1 MHPFPIFIK
10 LNKRA
15 ILYGSVTCIAFWLVY
30 TFILNDVANNTPINQ
45 HSYYSEIIGY
55 VFAPLS
61 LAISGYISGRIA
73 GQNGFLHG
81 SVIGLVAH
89 LITMLGIVIVFDLA
103 TLIRNYDKTISFM
116 GIILSGAGGA
126 IGEIWPKRQGG
137 TPSNN

>member
-1 MHPFPIFIK
+1 MHPFPKFAK

-15 ILYGSVTCIAFWLVY
+15 LLYGSVTCVAFWLVH
-30 TFILNDVANNTPINQ
+30 TFILNVVANHTPINQ
-45 HSYYSEIIGY
+45 HSYYLGIIGY
-55 VFAPLS
+55 VFGPLS
-61 LAISGYISGRIA
+61 LAISGYIAGRIA

-81 SVIGLVAH
+81 LVIGLVAH
-89 LITMLGIVIVFDLA
+89 LVTMLGIVIVFDY
-103 TLIRNYDKTISFM
+103 TVLIGNYDKTISFK